1 MPYKDKAVQSAWQ
14 NAWMK
19 RRRQAWLD
27 ENGPCIDCG
36 SDIDLEVHH
45 KDPAQKIDHKVWSW
59 REERR
64 LAELA
69 KCVVK
74 CKKCHQGQHHE
85 EMRKPIV
92 HGSIN
97 GYKGYKGYGCRC
109 DKCTEAVKLYQREY
123 IKRKKQELLV

>member
-1 MPYKDKAVQSAWQ
+1 MPYKDKAVQRAWQ

-19 RRRQAWLD
+19 RRRQEWLD

-45 KDPAQKIDHKVWSW
+45 VDPTTKIAHCVWSW
-59 REERR
+59 REDRR
-64 LAELA
+64 LTELA

-74 CKKCHQGQHHE
+74 CKECHQTQHHE
-85 EMRKPIV
+85 EMRNLVV

-97 GYKGYKGYGCRC
+97 GYKGYGCRC
-109 DKCTEAVKLYQREY
+109 VKCTEAHKLYQREY
-123 IKRKKQELLV
+123 VKRKRQELSV